1 MRGRAALEAMRRDGY
16 APSLVIIDLDDNK
29 LRMAKDWEHHNPTT
43 ARLAPAGEP
52 PHRADLRCVVGL
64 TVFVHGDEP
73 EAVHAWRD
81 ACVNAK
87 AKRVVAAVTVL
98 DTYHEVF
105 QTTEIHD
112 TAGVLHG

>member
-1 MRGRAALEAMRRDGY
+1 MRGRAALESMRRDGY
-16 APSLVIIDLDDNK
+16 APSLVIIDLDDHK

-81 ACVNAK
+81 ACIEAK
-87 AKRVVAAVTVL
+87 ARRVVAAVTVL
-98 DTYHEVF
+98 DTYHEAF

-112 TAGVLHG
+112 TAGVLRG